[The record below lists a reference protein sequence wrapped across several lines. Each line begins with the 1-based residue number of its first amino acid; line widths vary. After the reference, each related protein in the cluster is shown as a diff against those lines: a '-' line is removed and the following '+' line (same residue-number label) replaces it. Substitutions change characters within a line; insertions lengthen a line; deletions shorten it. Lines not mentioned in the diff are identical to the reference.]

1 MTLKLIDDKWVEHL
15 NAMDYLREG
24 IHLRGYAQIDP
35 LVAYKKEAY
44 EMFQALLNSIQDEM
58 VNVMFHLEIQT
69 EPPKPQR
76 RRVFTPVSEDGALM
90 PAGNGH
96 GQMDGGRKLGRN
108 EPCPCGSGK
117 KYKKCCGA
125 RAGA

>member
-1 MTLKLIDDKWVEHL
+1 
-15 NAMDYLREG
+15 MDYLREG
-24 IHLRGYAQIDP
+24 IYLRGYAQQDP

-44 EMFQALLNSIQDEM
+44 EMFQALLNSIQDDM
-58 VNVMFHLEIQT
+58 VNYLFHVEIQT
-69 EPPKPQR
+69 EPPRPQR
-76 RRVFTPVSEDGALM
+76 RRVFTPVSEDGAPM

-96 GQMDGGRKLGRN
+96 GQMEGGRKLGRN